1 MDANKWVA
9 DYFPNQKNAY
19 NTSLKTVKKPIL
31 TLIIESI
38 LNTKAGCFIDDYFR
52 KITLQKWNIKFNH
65 LEKNDF
71 NIAMKST
78 KNISKH
84 HPQNFQKKVIT
95 QLEIDYKNIIEK
107 YQLELTK
114 EHA

>member
-1 MDANKWVA
+1 
-9 DYFPNQKNAY
+9 
-19 NTSLKTVKKPIL
+19 
-31 TLIIESI
+31 
-38 LNTKAGCFIDDYFR
+38 
-52 KITLQKWNIKFNH
+52 
-65 LEKNDF
+65 
-71 NIAMKST
+71 MKST

-95 QLEIDYKNIIEK
+95 QLEIDYKNITEK